1 MWRGRLAMLALI
13 GGAIGLHSFLMADIP
28 NSPQGMLMFHGSAAG
43 LDLLLLFCARFFLQ
57 PEMTTDIEV
66 LFFLSILVNFFGW
79 LAYIAYAPPIYYN
92 SSMWALTVITAVRL
106 LTKGDYGN
114 GVTRRAWFGMV
125 HSWRTGRAKQNFGGL
140 D

>member
-1 MWRGRLAMLALI
+1 MWRVRLAMLALI

-28 NSPQGMLMFHGSAAG
+28 NSPEGMLMFHGSAAG

-57 PEMTTDIEV
+57 PEMSTDIEV

-79 LAYIAYAPPIYYN
+79 LAYIAYATPIYYD
-92 SSMWALTVITAVRL
+92 SSMWALTVLTAARL
-106 LTKGDYGN
+106 LTKGGHGDGFTC
-114 GVTRRAWFGMV
+114 GPWFGVV
-125 HSWRTGRAKQNFGGL
+125 HSWRTGRGKQNFGGV